1 MIDWS
6 ADQRE
11 LRDTL
16 TPWFGKL
23 GDGHADYDRASR
35 FPTGPWG
42 AVRDSGLLR
51 LPFEAEWGGLDQSL
65 LTTMYVL
72 EALGHGCANG
82 GLNFSVTTHMVS
94 AGVPVQKFGS
104 EELKKAYLPGV
115 VDGSSIGAH
124 AITEPD
130 GGSDAL
136 SMRTTAVRD
145 GDHYVLNG
153 AKTFVSNGPVAD
165 LVVVYARTDPTAG
178 PLGTSAL
185 LVERGTPGLT
195 FGEPIS
201 TMGLKASPIGEI
213 FLEDCRVPARNL
225 IGAPG
230 TGFMVL
236 DHVMK
241 WEILC
246 SFIVTTGEMQRRL
259 ERCVDYAKTR
269 QAFGRPIGSHQSI
282 ANRIV
287 EMRVGVDSARKWLY
301 DTAWKLTRGQN
312 IAVDLAAAK
321 LVASQ
326 AALSSALHAVQIF
339 GGNGYTTEYGL
350 EAELRNAVAGTIYS
364 GTTEIQQSRI
374 ASLLGL

>member
-82 GLNFSVTTHMVS
+82 GLNFCVTTHMVS

>member
-1 MIDWS
+1 MIEWS

-16 TPWFGKL
+16 TPWFGRL
-23 GDGHADYDRASR
+23 GDGHADYDRAAR

-94 AGVPVQKFGS
+94 TGVPVQKFGS
-104 EELKKAYLPGV
+104 EELKKAYLPAV

-195 FGEPIS
+195 FGQPIS

-312 IAVDLAAAK
+312 VAVDLAAAK

-339 GGNGYTTEYGL
+339 GGNGYATEYGL